1 MYSQLTTLSAYSLL
15 QSTIKIPHYIEQAK
29 KMGYQTL
36 GLTDHNVLYGAVEFY
51 QQCLAQG
58 IKPIFGALFD
68 CTFGEGSMSFPLYVF
83 AKNLKGYQTLMR
95 LSSEKMITEQLNLAA
110 CDSLQDLFG
119 LLPEGEGFCLLST
132 MI

>member
-51 QQCLAQG
+51 QQCLA
-58 IKPIFGALFD
+58 
-68 CTFGEGSMSFPLYVF
+68 
-83 AKNLKGYQTLMR
+83 
-95 LSSEKMITEQLNLAA
+95 
-110 CDSLQDLFG
+110 
-119 LLPEGEGFCLLST
+119 
-132 MI
+132 

>member
-51 QQCLAQG
+51 HLRGGINVLSIVRICQKPQG
-58 IKPIFGALFD
+58 LSNLDAFIK
-68 CTFGEGSMSFPLYVF
+68 
-83 AKNLKGYQTLMR
+83 
-95 LSSEKMITEQLNLAA
+95 
-110 CDSLQDLFG
+110 
-119 LLPEGEGFCLLST
+119 
-132 MI
+132 

>member
-58 IKPIFGALFD
+58 IKPDQCPFH
-68 CTFGEGSMSFPLYVF
+68 CTY
-83 AKNLKGYQTLMR
+83 
-95 LSSEKMITEQLNLAA
+95 
-110 CDSLQDLFG
+110 LQKTSRAIK
-119 LLPEGEGFCLLST
+119 P
-132 MI
+132 

>member
-58 IKPIFGALFD
+58 IKPILALCSTVPSGRDQCPFH
-68 CTFGEGSMSFPLYVF
+68 CTY
-83 AKNLKGYQTLMR
+83 
-95 LSSEKMITEQLNLAA
+95 
-110 CDSLQDLFG
+110 LQKTSRAIK
-119 LLPEGEGFCLLST
+119 P
-132 MI
+132 